1 MSLFVESRTSRT
13 DMYFTM
19 YAPSD
24 GPLASDLDTLNS
36 SLNSATEV
44 PGLRSGA
51 LTGID
56 SSEVIFDYNI

>member
-1 MSLFVESRTSRT
+1 
-13 DMYFTM
+13 M